1 MLAVLQP
8 SSQDAEMEDEASA
21 SPDAGSLDL
30 PVSPISNSDGDVPAL
45 IGTSPAKDSSESL
58 PSIVQSGS
66 PSVMKENSVPLPTGT
81 QSIPSSVAV
90 SEGDSQGHCA
100 EEFGAGQT
108 KAGHAGGVR
117 ENSARDVDTAD
128 SEDSPVEISLK
139 RVTRRTYSKLD
150 SFLDAGA
157 GMDTREAPQVKKL
170 PIEGEDG
177 KNVPLSNHLLLPPSM
192 HPSLSLSPPCR
203 SLPFPSCSPMPPQ
216 QTMVAGRMSAMG
228 DAGSDLMPFT
238 SDSVE
243 SSASLPS
250 NKTQDFK
257 LGDTQDFKV
266 GDTQDF
272 KVGDTQDFKVGDSP
286 NKPSETEEASRE
298 HSKTQLS
305 ENHPKSVSTPMSKT
319 AGLGGELVSAD
330 LSRKGVQGVDRPSEV
345 RGSLQNGDLF
355 SQPMPQSPCRITRR
369 MSSRLLSNSPQNAK
383 SHLVV
388 DAEQTTERSVEVGCD
403 GQSKKGIKAAETT
416 PAPLPMRRVTRRMS
430 SRNNSEC
437 EVQEAD
443 VSKEKCALPCESAIE
458 SKDAMISKSNS
469 AEDNLMK
476 GKSMIKFQDLK
487 DSEPKS
493 TEKGNLMSTHMQ
505 GRDFGISLENEDS
518 RQRTIS
524 SSQSVPQRMVTRRM
538 SSRTDTSDSEKEVSL
553 SPKKRSRTPLSSGA
567 ASSSTAQG
575 TPGSRKQ
582 KSNFGFGEC
591 ASVQPDS
598 SMEGI
603 LEDFLFSPA
612 DLKSPEQP
620 GKPRSRNSSEKENN
634 EPPGKAPSP
643 AKRQLVFCEHKTVA
657 PICGENKTVLPGL
670 GQVGKAVRE
679 GSNTAHEERP
689 ATLDV
694 SSDESGDEGGEGRL
708 MKEDKRASVTQ
719 PPCQDARAVM
729 EDSVRGTGQSEKAD
743 GGIVK
748 KAENSAASD
757 VPQTSDASPQKRER
771 SSALVRS
778 SKDTAQCSSRKPG
791 HPRKVKKS
799 EPVSEKADSLSASS
813 SSASCLESD
822 SDDTSDLSFSDAPL
836 SPEKAP
842 ARGRGRSCSRG
853 QGQGKRPSRGRG
865 RGGPRVKRRGQID
878 LWQPQNIDDT
888 LSQDS
893 AHPPQW
899 KRKSTREALR
909 AQVDVMRQ
917 NGLDESSRDGL
928 PTKSTRLKKK
938 PPSAARPPTFLAPG
952 DLDDESSTGSVPVG
966 SPRGKKKVPTI
977 QDSDSSGSENADS
990 PTAANKLFPKLP
1002 CTRNKRTL
1010 RRQRRQT
1017 PATVDSSDSEDEN
1030 VSRTEKAPSNS
1041 GSKRHAVDSLEEDEK
1056 GPATDVDGAEDCMWA
1071 DAAEKPS
1078 PPAVVD
1084 EAGVPS
1090 GSEKALP
1097 NVGNISESVKD
1108 VGDVSR
1114 QWSVSSGGFDVVGDA
1129 ATLPRPLS
1137 LGIADLS
1144 VAVAAK
1150 SESLLKD
1157 PSDVAP
1163 HPPLVQAALQEAA
1176 DSDTAAE
1183 KSGCFTEEQ
1192 NGSDGSWLPGMPQ
1205 EENSA
1210 QTSSSSRDVRE
1221 GLFVPVGMY
1230 FHHLDHQ
1237 YVARLPGPCPEQ
1249 ANSGL
1254 LEEKEEKRSA
1264 EKSVDNCSA
1273 IRGKH
1278 GKASEEHGLG
1288 QPQPSV
1294 VDVCGS
1300 DRVKPSAEDVCG
1312 SEKVEPNTVDV
1323 CGSERVEPSAV
1334 DVGESERV
1342 EPSTVDVGESERVE
1356 PSAEDVG
1363 ESEKVQPDLCSSLPE
1378 RDPVCGDIC
1387 TQSCADAETCS
1398 DRSEILAAISSDSGS
1413 RSLNAAAATGQPSS
1427 VVSCAEEPAS
1437 MSKELG
1443 ANDGGLSMDAAAETQ
1458 GTQQKSREFH
1468 SWLESGSKCIKPC
1481 AELCLSEIEADC
1493 KRGDSPAHPDL
1504 IRPEARFWNCA
1515 PPSQASSVESSMPV
1529 SCDLPDTDKS
1539 LGNNLVKSPEVVK
1552 EEDPLWTPSASCSD
1566 RASADSRDTC
1576 TTAGVR
1582 RSASEASREESCKTV
1597 LQSGLSPSMPE
1608 SSSQQSLSSAL
1619 KRKRVDSV
1627 EEARESCES
1636 AELLSSFYSL
1646 TRVGEREN
1654 PCSVFSHTHRRM
1666 SGSFLPPAERA
1677 VQQQSVPLPASV
1689 HSQPEAS
1696 ESSEH
1701 LLSVTVS
1708 VKQPESEASESSKHP
1723 LSETV
1728 SVKQPPPEMLESSE
1742 HLLSGSVS
1750 VKQSQSE
1757 ASESSKRLLSETVS
1771 VNQSQPESLE
1781 NSEGSLPESVLAG
1794 PRVMCSSSG
1803 SAVSAPAASEGVAAA
1818 HRQQDP
1824 AASTAKTSDGQML
1837 MAASPPDDTAAVSP
1851 VCPSPKLADEA
1862 KSRKDAPGPSSDVC
1876 SGQLAEVLSLL
1887 DEWCPPRR
1895 MLSPLTHSPQKCK
1908 RPKSELDLSLRE
1920 FLPPLSRPPP
1930 PTSGRKTKKQK
1941 RRKLKAGAALT
1952 DKQLDE
1958 HKAASETS
1966 LHLSAMAKEAA
1977 IYAASRSSSA
1987 SASNS
1992 HGVDVSKPVM
2002 PQGVSLS
2009 RQSSMQRIGVKVSA
2023 GSQRADRTRLSN
2035 PVEQAKKEMLMR
2047 RRAAA
2052 AAAE

>member
-1 MLAVLQP
+1 MVAVLQP
-8 SSQDAEMEDEASA
+8 SSQDAEMVDEASA

-30 PVSPISNSDGDVPAL
+30 PVSPISNSDSEVPAL

-58 PSIVQSGS
+58 PCIVQSGS
-66 PSVMKENSVPLPTGT
+66 PSVRKENSVPLPTGT
-81 QSIPSSVAV
+81 QSIPSSVV
-90 SEGDSQGHCA
+90 GSEKDSQGPCA
-100 EEFGAGQT
+100 EELGAGQT
-108 KAGHAGGVR
+108 KAGHVGVVR
-117 ENSARDVDTAD
+117 ENSARDMETAD

-150 SFLDAGA
+150 SFLDAGVGA
-157 GMDTREAPQVKKL
+157 DTREAPPVKKL
-170 PIEGEDG
+170 PNEGEDG
-177 KNVPLSNHLLLPPSM
+177 RNVPLSNHLLLPPSV

-203 SLPFPSCSPMPPQ
+203 SLSFPSCSPMPPQ
-216 QTMVAGRMSAMG
+216 QTVVVGRMSAMG
-228 DAGSDLMPFT
+228 DAGSDLVPFT
-238 SDSVE
+238 SGSRE
-243 SSASLPS
+243 GSASLPA

-257 LGDTQDFKV
+257 VGDTQDFKAGDTQDFKV

-272 KVGDTQDFKVGDSP
+272 KAGDTQDFKAGDYP

-305 ENHPKSVSTPMSKT
+305 ENHPKSVSTPVSKT

-330 LSRKGVQGVDRPSEV
+330 LPREGVQDVDRPSEA
-345 RGSLQNGDLF
+345 RGSLQNSDL
-355 SQPMPQSPCRITRR
+355 SQPMPQSPRRITRR
-369 MSSRLLSNSPQNAK
+369 MSSRLLSMTEQLQNSPENAK
-383 SHLVV
+383 SCPVV
-388 DAEQTTERSVEVGCD
+388 NAEQTTERSVEAGCG
-403 GQSKKGIKAAETT
+403 GQSKKGIKAVETS
-416 PAPLPMRRVTRRMS
+416 PAPLPTRRVTRRMS

-443 VSKEKCALPCESAIE
+443 VSKEKCAPPCESAIE
-458 SKDAMISKSNS
+458 SKDPMISKSNG
-469 AEDNLMK
+469 AEDNLLK
-476 GKSMIKFQDLK
+476 GKSIIKSQDLK
-487 DSEPKS
+487 VSEPKS
-493 TEKGNLMSTHMQ
+493 TEMGNLTSTHVQ

-518 RQRTIS
+518 RQRTVS
-524 SSQSVPQRMVTRRM
+524 ASQSVPQRMVTRRM
-538 SSRTDTSDSEKEVSL
+538 SSRTDTSDSEREVSL
-553 SPKKRSRTPLSSGA
+553 SPKKRSRTPLSSGT

-591 ASVQPDS
+591 ASLQPDS

-603 LEDFLFSPA
+603 LEDFLFSPV
-612 DLKSPEQP
+612 DLRSPEQA

-634 EPPGKAPSP
+634 EPPGKTPSP
-643 AKRQLVFCEHKTVA
+643 AKRQLAFGEHKIVA

-670 GQVGKAVRE
+670 GQIGKAVRE
-679 GSNTAHEERP
+679 GSNTAHEEQP
-689 ATLDV
+689 AVLGV
-694 SSDESGDEGGEGRL
+694 SSDESGDEGSEGRL
-708 MKEDKRASVTQ
+708 MKEDKHASITQ

-729 EDSVRGTGQSEKAD
+729 EDSVQGTGQSGKAD
-743 GGIVK
+743 SGIVK

-757 VPQTSDASPQKRER
+757 VPQTSDGSPQKREG

-778 SKDTAQCSSRKPG
+778 SKGTPRCSSQKPG
-791 HPRKVKKS
+791 RPRKIKKS

-822 SDDTSDLSFSDAPL
+822 SDDTSDLCLSDAPL

-853 QGQGKRPSRGRG
+853 QGQGKRPSRGRS
-865 RGGPRVKRRGQID
+865 RGGSRVKRRGQID
-878 LWQPQNIDDT
+878 LWQPQNIDEAS
-888 LSQDS
+888 SQDS
-893 AHPPQW
+893 AHPPQQ
-899 KRKSTREALR
+899 KRKSAREALR
-909 AQVDVMRQ
+909 AQVDVVRQ

-928 PTKSTRLKKK
+928 PTRSTRQKKK

-990 PTAANKLFPKLP
+990 PTAANKLFPKLL
-1002 CTRNKRTL
+1002 CSRNKRTL

-1017 PATVDSSDSEDEN
+1017 PATIESSDSEAETE
-1030 VSRTEKAPSNS
+1030 TEKMPSNS
-1041 GSKRHAVDSLEEDEK
+1041 SRRHTVDSLEEDEK
-1056 GPATDVDGAEDCMWA
+1056 GPAADVDGAEDCTWA

-1097 NVGNISESVKD
+1097 NVTNISECVKD
-1108 VGDVSR
+1108 VGNVSR
-1114 QWSVSSGGFDVVGDA
+1114 QWSVSSGGFDVAVDA
-1129 ATLPRPLS
+1129 VTLPRPLS

-1144 VAVAAK
+1144 MDVAAK
-1150 SESLLKD
+1150 SESLSKG

-1163 HPPLVQAALQEAA
+1163 HSPLAQAALQEAA
-1176 DSDTAAE
+1176 DSDAAAE
-1183 KSGCFTEEQ
+1183 KSGCFMEEQ
-1192 NGSDGSWLPGMPQ
+1192 NGSDGSWLPGMPL

-1237 YVARLPGPCPEQ
+1237 YIARLPGPCPEQ
-1249 ANSGL
+1249 ADSGL
-1254 LEEKEEKRSA
+1254 LGEKVEKQSA
-1264 EKSVDNCSA
+1264 EKSSDNCSA
-1273 IRGKH
+1273 VGEKH
-1278 GKASEEHGLG
+1278 GKASEEHELS
-1288 QPQPSV
+1288 QPQPSAV
-1294 VDVCGS
+1294 AVGENERVEQSAVAVGESERVEPSAGDVGES
-1300 DRVKPSAEDVCG
+1300 EKVEPSAEDVGESERVKPSA
-1312 SEKVEPNTVDV
+1312 VDV
-1323 CGSERVEPSAV
+1323 GESERVKPSAVDVGESERVKPAAVDVGESERVEPSAV

-1342 EPSTVDVGESERVE
+1342 EPSAADVS
-1356 PSAEDVG
+1356 
-1363 ESEKVQPDLCSSLPE
+1363 ESEKVKPDLRSSLPE
-1378 RDPVCGDIC
+1378 RDPVCGNIC

-1398 DRSEILAAISSDSGS
+1398 DRSEILAAISSDTGS
-1413 RSLNAAAATGQPSS
+1413 QSLNAAAVTGQPSS

-1443 ANDGGLSMDAAAETQ
+1443 ANDSGLSTDAVAETQ
-1458 GTQQKSREFH
+1458 GTQQKSRDFH
-1468 SWLESGSKCIKPC
+1468 SWLESGSECIKPC

-1515 PPSQASSVESSMPV
+1515 PPSQASAVESSMPV
-1529 SCDLPDTDKS
+1529 SCELPDTDKS

-1552 EEDPLWTPSASCSD
+1552 EEDPLWTPSASHSG
-1566 RASADSRDTC
+1566 RTSADSRETC
-1576 TTAGVR
+1576 TTASVR
-1582 RSASEASREESCKTV
+1582 RSASEASREESCKTG
-1597 LQSGLSPSMPE
+1597 LQSGLAPSTPE
-1608 SSSQQSLSSAL
+1608 LSSQQSPSSAL

-1636 AELLSSFYSL
+1636 ADAQGLLSSFYSL
-1646 TRVGEREN
+1646 TRVGEHED
-1654 PCSVFSHTHRRM
+1654 PCSVFSHTQRRM

-1677 VQQQSVPLPASV
+1677 VRQQSLPLPASV
-1689 HSQPEAS
+1689 CPQSEAS

-1701 LLSVTVS
+1701 LLS
-1708 VKQPESEASESSKHP
+1708 
-1723 LSETV
+1723 ETV
-1728 SVKQPPPEMLESSE
+1728 SVS
-1742 HLLSGSVS
+1742 
-1750 VKQSQSE
+1750 
-1757 ASESSKRLLSETVS
+1757 
-1771 VNQSQPESLE
+1771 QSQPDSLE
-1781 NSEGSLPESVLAG
+1781 NSEGSLPESILAG
-1794 PRVMCSSSG
+1794 PRVMRSSG
-1803 SAVSAPAASEGVAAA
+1803 SAVSAPAASEGAA
-1818 HRQQDP
+1818 HPQRGP
-1824 AASTAKTSDGQML
+1824 TASTAKTSDGQTL
-1837 MAASPPDDTAAVSP
+1837 MAASPPDGTAAVSP
-1851 VCPSPKLADEA
+1851 VCPSPELADEA
-1862 KSRKDAPGPSSDVC
+1862 KSRKDAPGPGSDVC

-1887 DEWCPPRR
+1887 DEWCSPCR
-1895 MLSPLTHSPQKCK
+1895 MLSPLPDPPQKCK
-1908 RPKSELDLSLRE
+1908 RPKPELDLSMCE
-1920 FLPPLSRPPP
+1920 FMPPLSRPPP
-1930 PTSGRKTKKQK
+1930 PASGRKTKKQK

-1966 LHLSAMAKEAA
+1966 LHLSAIAKEAA
-1977 IYAASRSSSA
+1977 IYAASRSSLA
-1987 SASNS
+1987 PASNS
-1992 HGVDVSKPVM
+1992 HGVDVSKPVT

-2023 GSQRADRTRLSN
+2023 GSQRVDRTRLSN

-2047 RRAAA
+2047 CRAAA